1 MEVWEALIGPL
12 GFATK
17 SLQRRGFHSYL
28 AFLGLTLTIAATTL
42 LLLLGQD
49 LATRLGVD
57 SSMRSTFGISWLI
70 FAYLVLAL
78 GLIGIVG
85 LLSTSYL
92 VSSMI
97 NQRMRDIGVIKAAGA
112 LPSRLVGGLFAI
124 LIYFSWSWRNFSLFK
139 QVGPLAN
146 AGATIL
152 IVVPLFSFL
161 LS

>member
-1 MEVWEALIGPL
+1 MEVWRVLIVPL

-17 SLQRRGFHSYL
+17 SLRRRGFHSYL
-28 AFLGLTLTIAATTL
+28 AFLGLTLSVATTTF

-78 GLIGIVG
+78 GLICIVG
-85 LLSTSYL
+85 LLSTPYL

-97 NQRMRDIGVIKAAGA
+97 SEHMKDIIDIKPAGA
-112 LPSRLVGGLFAI
+112 LHR
-124 LIYFSWSWRNFSLFK
+124 R
-139 QVGPLAN
+139 
-146 AGATIL
+146 
-152 IVVPLFSFL
+152 L
-161 LS
+161 LSYLTLEEI